1 MVDHETRGIITPAEP
16 VQDARP
22 AGFDPY
28 QPADHQDRPPVVVF
42 DPYFTSSS
50 SGSRDFDELMW
61 KRAA

>member
-28 QPADHQDRPPVVVF
+28 QPADHQ
-42 DPYFTSSS
+42 
-50 SGSRDFDELMW
+50 
-61 KRAA
+61 